1 MIITERP
8 MFSIGVPTYNR
19 KDLLRQTL
27 AAILGQ
33 TFADF
38 EVIVGNDFTDETL
51 SLEMLGIDDPRVRII
66 NHKQNMGELENMN
79 CLLSMARGKY
89 FTWQFDDD
97 PCAPTFLKSVHSAL
111 TKFDSP
117 SSVFTSYCGIY
128 GTDVHKFKTNNSVQP
143 MLFSGRDF
151 LRAYLSGSLKTM
163 GCCCCYDL
171 GYLKSIGGV
180 RRLTSG
186 PVALHSEY
194 LLVIQAGLLPS
205 VAYVDSPLVSTRIHG
220 SSWTCS
226 NDAAELFKQAGVGLV
241 RESMAVLSDDTLKD
255 DFYSNM
261 VPVLRSVISSVVVKD
276 LTGNGRYDKRKIRD
290 YVSKLEE
297 VFLPLKGTSFYTPA
311 LQALSEASRGMPLY
325 VVKAKLRSVIPFRYL
340 RYVHMAKSFIS
351 RFNKKP
357 F

>member
-1 MIITERP
+1 MTITERP
-8 MFSIGVPTYNR
+8 LFSIGVPTYNR
-19 KDLLRQTL
+19 KNLLKQTL
-27 AAILGQ
+27 SAILGQ
-33 TFADF
+33 TFSDF
-38 EVIVGNDFTDETL
+38 EIVVGNDFTDETL
-51 SLEMLGIDDPRVRII
+51 SLEMLGIDDPRVKII

-79 CLLSMARGKY
+79 CLLGMARGKY

-97 PCAPTFLKSVHSAL
+97 PCAPTFLNSVHSAL
-111 TKFDSP
+111 TKFGFP

-128 GTDVHKFKTNNSVQP
+128 GTDVHTFKKNNSVQP
-143 MLFSGRDF
+143 VLFSGRDF

-163 GCCCCYDL
+163 GCCGCYDL
-171 GYLKSIGGV
+171 EYLKSIGGV

-194 LLVIQAGLLPS
+194 LLVIQTGLLPN
-205 VAYVDSPLVSTRIHG
+205 VAYVNSPLVSTRMHE

-241 RESMAVLSDDTLKD
+241 RESITVLSNDTLKD

-261 VPVLRSVISSVVVKD
+261 APVLRSVVSSVVVKD
-276 LTGNGRYDKRKIRD
+276 LTGNGRYDKKKIRE
-290 YVSKLEE
+290 YVSKLEDE
-297 VFLPLKGTSFYTPA
+297 FLPLKGTPLYSQA
-311 LQALSEASRGMPLY
+311 LQALSESYRDMPLY
-325 VVKAKLRSVIPFRYL
+325 VVKAKLRSIIPFRYL

-351 RFNKKP
+351 WFNKKP